1 MTHSV
6 KCLFGGFSLSVPML
20 ITFNMPQ
27 LTKLKRKYNLTRFNR
42 TSASLGERR
51 GSISEADP
59 QINMLL
65 LG

>member
-1 MTHSV
+1 
-6 KCLFGGFSLSVPML
+6 
-20 ITFNMPQ
+20 MPQ

-65 LG
+65 LGWLELKSEINEAEYKVEHYFIFI